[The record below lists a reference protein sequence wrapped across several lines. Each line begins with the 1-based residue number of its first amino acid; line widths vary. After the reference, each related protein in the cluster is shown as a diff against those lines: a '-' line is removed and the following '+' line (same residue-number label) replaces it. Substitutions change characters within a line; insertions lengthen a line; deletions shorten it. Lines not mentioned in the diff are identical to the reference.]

1 MQHMFDMLLAVFDR
15 AALMLICLFFL
26 TRTPLFRKLLHKEN
40 ENHTALELAAV
51 TAIFSLFAIF
61 GTLSGINVEGSLI
74 NVRTIAIMSGG
85 ILFGP
90 WVGII
95 TGVISGTHR
104 FLIDIHGPTS
114 IPCLITSITAGVLSG
129 YINKKVKKALHWK
142 VGILAGMLCE
152 TLTMVLILLMARP
165 FSLGLDIVMNIAAPL
180 ILGASS
186 IGLIVL
192 LVQSVEDEKEV
203 IAARQARLALDIA
216 NKTLP
221 YFRDINAESLASIC
235 RIIRDDI
242 DADAVAIT
250 DNKNILAYVG
260 VGAEEYNIG
269 HETLSD
275 MTKATLES
283 GEITVRNND
292 EMHRTPQIHSLI
304 IIPLWEKGEVTGS
317 LKIYY
322 CDPHRITYSLKVMA
336 IGLSQIMS
344 TQMEVSRTEQLR
356 EMANKAEMRALQSKI
371 NPHFL
376 FNALNAIS
384 SSIRAKPDVA
394 RQLVINLSRYLRYNL
409 ELNDELIDLRKEL
422 HQVQDYIAIEQAR
435 FGSKLTVIYDID
447 DDISVKIPSLLIQP
461 LVENAIVHGIQKCSG
476 KGVVVISIKHHAKGI
491 WVSVKDT
498 GHGINQETIDRVA
511 RNEMPGNKIGLLN
524 VHHRV
529 SLLYGQG
536 LVIRR
541 LEPGT
546 DISFLIIQS
555 PAKVTAALESDI
567 A

>member
-90 WVGII
+90 WEGII

-546 DISFLIIQS
+546 DISFLITQS

>member
-1 MQHMFDMLLAVFDR
+1 MQLMFDMLLAVFDR

-40 ENHTALELAAV
+40 ENHTALELTAV

-114 IPCLITSITAGVLSG
+114 LPCLITSITAGFLSG

-221 YFRDINAESLASIC
+221 YFRNINAESLASIC
-235 RIIRDDI
+235 SIIRDDI

-269 HETLSD
+269 HETLSE

-283 GEITVRNND
+283 GEITVKNND

-384 SSIRAKPDVA
+384 SSIRARPDVA

-476 KGVVVISIKHHAKGI
+476 KGVVVISVKHHANGV

-546 DISFLIIQS
+546 DISFLITQS
-555 PAKVTAALESDI
+555 PAKITAAPESTI